1 LRLRASEPLLRGLIF
16 CAGTI
21 AGSVLKFPVLHLWSI
36 ARARE
41 QAEAHTALAI
51 SADQTT
57 FEVTASREADLVLF
71 LVDGQAPFSRAG
83 TMSG

>member
-1 LRLRASEPLLRGLIF
+1 LNS
-16 CAGTI
+16 
-21 AGSVLKFPVLHLWSI
+21 PVAFI
-36 ARARE
+36 T
-41 QAEAHTALAI
+41 HTALAI

-71 LVDGQAPFSRAG
+71 LVDRQAAFSRAG